1 MFYVIGTEDVYIRS
15 LKIKKQN
22 DETSL
27 LSKKNAFKTWL
38 DKGKDQELEEKARA
52 LYS

>member
-15 LKIKKQN
+15 TRNNNITRPK
-22 DETSL
+22 T
-27 LSKKNAFKTWL
+27 SKKFKLWL
-38 DKGKDQELEEKARA
+38 DQGKDQALEEKTRA